1 MGARG
6 GGGVT
11 QVWPQSVAR
20 PGAQATEGRSGGW
33 DAGRCTHARG
43 RPLAGLPQN
52 AAGGGAGAGPGRGFP
67 ALGPPIR
74 AWGGGPRARLG
85 AAIGWPGVLVGRRG
99 EAPRPKVPAR
109 PPGTG
114 AGDPGWGRAGRG
126 VRPCRAR
133 LAPGARAAKMA
144 AAAVTASRAGPG
156 GLAAAFGAD

>member
-1 MGARG
+1 M
-6 GGGVT
+6 
-11 QVWPQSVAR
+11 
-20 PGAQATEGRSGGW
+20 
-33 DAGRCTHARG
+33 
-43 RPLAGLPQN
+43 
-52 AAGGGAGAGPGRGFP
+52 
-67 ALGPPIR
+67 
-74 AWGGGPRARLG
+74 
-85 AAIGWPGVLVGRRG
+85 LVGRRG